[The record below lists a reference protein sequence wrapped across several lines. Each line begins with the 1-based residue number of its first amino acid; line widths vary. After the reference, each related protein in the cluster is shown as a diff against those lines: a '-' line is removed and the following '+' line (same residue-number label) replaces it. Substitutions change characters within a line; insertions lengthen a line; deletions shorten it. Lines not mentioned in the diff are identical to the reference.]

1 MQSDAPTAP
10 GGKSFSLAQAI
21 FAISTG
27 EAAPKSTALDL
38 CFEARSILSLIIDS
52 LESRTQSISSPDD
65 IAKSVRVA
73 ASLIEAASILKDIEE
88 NRYE

>member
-10 GGKSFSLAQAI
+10 GGKAFSLTQAI

-27 EAAPKSTALDL
+27 ESVPKSTALDL

-65 IAKSVRVA
+65 IAKSVRAA
-73 ASLIEAASILKDIEE
+73 ASLIEAASILKDTEE
-88 NRYE
+88 N